1 MRELPDAKLAILA
14 ATVADRKAFAEL
26 VRRHRPGLLA
36 FLLRL
41 AGDDI
46 DVEDLV
52 QTAFLKAYDKL
63 FQYRSNAS
71 FKTWLYKIGYTE
83 FLQLQRKR
91 KYQNQLKTDLSSEE
105 PYSDLISAEASLD
118 LRRALAQLSTEE
130 RAAILLCDAVGLSN
144 NDASQAMAV
153 PLGSIK
159 TYLKRAR
166 KKMRIY
172 MEGEKYNDGSN

>member
-1 MRELPDAKLAILA
+1 MRELPDSTLAVLA
-14 ATVADRKAFAEL
+14 ATIPDRKAFAEL

-36 FLLRL
+36 FLYRL
-41 AGDDI
+41 AGDDL
-46 DVEDLV
+46 DVEDLA

-63 FQYRSNAS
+63 AQYRSEAS
-71 FKTWLYKIGYTE
+71 FKTWLFRIGYTE
-83 FLQLQRKR
+83 FLQLKRQRKYR
-91 KYQNQLKTDLSSEE
+91 NRLKTDLSVEE
-105 PYSDLISAEASLD
+105 PYKNVISSEASLD
-118 LRRALAQLSTEE
+118 LRRGLARLSVEE

-144 NDASQAMAV
+144 NEAAHTMTM

-172 MEGEKYNDGSN
+172 MEGEDQNDGSN